1 MYDRILLVDD
11 HPGNLEILEDVL
23 GDDYEI
29 ATAAFGEEALALT
42 QTFRPALILLDIM
55 MPGID
60 GYETCRRLRATP
72 SLRHTK
78 IMMVSAKAMVSER
91 LQGYEAGAADY
102 MTKPFD
108 LEELREK
115 VQVYLRLRSLE
126 ELDSLKSDVLALL
139 SHETATPLNGLLGP
153 LQMLREEPDMELT
166 ERRQL
171 LDLIYDSAMRLHELY
186 NKVCKL
192 SAMRAGRWPFAM
204 EAVELDEIIEVAI
217 NTVAPQAD
225 KHQIEVKWVDTTS
238 VVVKAD
244 LLQMQEVIIAFLD
257 NAIQASSTA
266 GCVTIRTWQDTDLLR
281 IAVHDQGPGI
291 DPDYLPHIFEPFV
304 NPDILHHDSGQG
316 ISLAMTH
323 EILKAHNGTIEVDSR
338 SETGT
343 TFTLCIPCHAAGVS
357 P

>member
-11 HPGNLEILEDVL
+11 HPDNLEILEDVL

-29 ATAAFGEEALALT
+29 ATASSGEDALALAK
-42 QTFRPALILLDIM
+42 TFRPALILLDIM

-91 LQGYEAGAADY
+91 LQGYEAGADDY

-126 ELDSLKSDVLALL
+126 ELDALKSDVLALL

-153 LQMLREEPDMELT
+153 IQMLREEPEMALA
-166 ERRQL
+166 ERIQL
-171 LDLIYDSAMRLHELY
+171 LDLVYDSAMRLHVLY

-192 SAMRAGRWPFAM
+192 SAMRAGQWPFVK
-204 EAVELDEIIEVAI
+204 ESVEVEEIIEVAL
-217 NTVAPQAD
+217 NTVAPKAE
-225 KHQIEVKWVDTTS
+225 KHPIEVK
-238 VVVKAD
+238 
-244 LLQMQEVIIAFLD
+244 
-257 NAIQASSTA
+257 
-266 GCVTIRTWQDTDLLR
+266 
-281 IAVHDQGPGI
+281 
-291 DPDYLPHIFEPFV
+291 
-304 NPDILHHDSGQG
+304 
-316 ISLAMTH
+316 
-323 EILKAHNGTIEVDSR
+323 
-338 SETGT
+338 
-343 TFTLCIPCHAAGVS
+343 
-357 P
+357 